1 MYQNIMLN
9 FKIYGVLKMKNRLT
23 SFVLGAIIGSFSVFA
38 VAQDNVTSEEVEKSF
53 FPYRSG
59 VPSYPGLEVG
69 MIIDKD
75 NVESFK
81 GALDAATYTFIK
93 RGWTKIEVGP
103 HEELTLHPKYI
114 AATEKYAGQVKLG
127 SGVGEL
133 EGYVAGRPFP
143 QEPDVNDPRAG
154 EKLAFNYRYNLIIGE
169 TGRIDPFIWEFKN
182 MKSEKVER
190 TIRLKFHFLNY
201 KHRVIMPPMPDIA
214 PNPSNYYRGIYIKVL
229 GPDDLRNTQVLI
241 KRFEDDTKQDEAYI
255 YLGFQRRVR
264 RMGMGQRTDAFLG
277 TDLMLQDFEGYNG
290 RVSDMEWNYL
300 ETRNVLVP
308 VYNHEDN
315 KNNGPKDADG
325 YGMVTYGG
333 KGACFVNVPWSL
345 RKMYVVEAK
354 PVDSSSPI
362 SKRVF
367 YIDAQNSTIS
377 VAEIYDRKNEL
388 WKQWLVSNTSAE
400 HHISKDAG
408 VAPYTH
414 ATALDLQ
421 SEHCTTLSAKAM
433 IGENVSPK
441 RLFSVQNMRS
451 GR

>member
-1 MYQNIMLN
+1 
-9 FKIYGVLKMKNRLT
+9 MKKGLT
-23 SFVLGAIIGSFSVFA
+23 SFALVAIMSFSSAFA
-38 VAQDNVTSEEVEKSF
+38 VAQDVVTSEDVENSF

-59 VPSYPGLEVG
+59 VPSYSGLKVG

-81 GALDAATYTFIK
+81 DVLDAASFLFIK
-93 RGWTKIEVGP
+93 KGWTKIEVSP
-103 HEELTLHPKYI
+103 HEELSMHPKYI
-114 AATEKYAGQVKLG
+114 AATKKYAGQVKLG
-127 SGVGEL
+127 SKVGEL

-143 QEPDVNDPRAG
+143 REPDINDPRAG

-169 TGRIDPFIWEFKN
+169 AGRIDPFVWEFKN
-182 MKSEKVER
+182 MNSNKVER

-201 KHRVIMPPMPDIA
+201 KHRVIISPMPDIE
-214 PNPSNYYRGIYIKVL
+214 PNPSNYYRAIYIKVL

-300 ETRNVLVP
+300 ETKNVLVP
-308 VYNHEDN
+308 TYNHEGN
-315 KNNGPKDADG
+315 EHNGPKDADG

-333 KGACFVNVPWSL
+333 KGGCFVNVPWSL

-354 PVDSSSPI
+354 PIDSSSPI
-362 SKRVF
+362 SKRIF
-367 YIDAQNSTIS
+367 YIDAQTSTIS
-377 VAEIYDRKNEL
+377 LAEIYDRKGDL

-400 HHISKDAG
+400 HHVVSKDAKL
-408 VAPYTH
+408 PMYT
-414 ATALDLQ
+414 AAVALDLQ
-421 SEHCTTLSAKAM
+421 SEHCTTLAAKAM
-433 IGENVSPK
+433 IGKDVSPK